1 MTRILLA
8 WQSHPQP
15 QGTSLFP
22 HDLSEVDA
30 VVRLFKEAS
39 RFRAQIT
46 AEGWRFLWTRYGRR
60 GLLEINAQAGWIAGD
75 SDREVIEQLTS
86 RSLIAGY
93 NPVSETF
100 RGYFER
106 IETQEPYL

>member
-15 QGTSLFP
+15 LGTSLFP
-22 HDLSEVDA
+22 HDLAEADA

-46 AEGWRFLWTRYGRR
+46 AEGWRFLWSSYGLR
-60 GLLEINAQAGWIAGD
+60 GLLDIN
-75 SDREVIEQLTS
+75 READWFDPENDHDAAEQLVN
-86 RSLIAGY
+86 RSLIEGY
-93 NPVSETF
+93 DPVSGQV
-100 RGYFER
+100 RGE
-106 IETQEPYL
+106 IEHGEAVTV